1 MENAGRT
8 KLLPL
13 GQVTLREEPIFLT
26 PPLNLIQNVAPLNI
40 IKKLLL
46 LNLIY
51 KKTVP
56 IVSINKYGLP
66 KTWSKDGF
74 P

>member
-26 PPLNLIQNVAPLNI
+26 PPYRLDPKCDTLKNRITSY
-40 IKKLLL
+40 KLYLQ
-46 LNLIY
+46 
-51 KKTVP
+51 KTVP
-56 IVSINKYGLP
+56 IVSINKYGVP
-66 KTWSKDGF
+66 
-74 P
+74 